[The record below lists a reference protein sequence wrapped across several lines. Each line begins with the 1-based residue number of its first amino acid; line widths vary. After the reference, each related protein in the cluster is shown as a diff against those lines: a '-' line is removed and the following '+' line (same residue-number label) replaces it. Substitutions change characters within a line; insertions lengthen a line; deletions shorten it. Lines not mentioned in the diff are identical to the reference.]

1 MHALSM
7 FRGGRSV
14 VAATAVTAILCSLS
28 SPARADAFEVRGNDD
43 GYVVRV
49 KGIVQADARAF
60 TQGGTNQFLVR
71 SARPILD
78 VDVGTFVGFRIAPEL
93 SPTPSLQDAYAS
105 LRFDKAIRLRLGKF
119 KSPVGLERLQDEGDV
134 ELLERALPTAV
145 APNRDVGAQLHG
157 ELGPRLV
164 TWAVGVFDGAEDGA
178 SVDASPR
185 DKKDWA
191 ARVFAR
197 PFAATTIVALQ
208 RLGLGVAGTYG
219 AHTGAPSPYKTS
231 GLSTFFQFGK
241 DVLAA
246 GAHARLMP
254 QASWYVGS
262 VGAWCEWIRS
272 SQTLADG
279 KGREST
285 AVVTAWQVGAAWV
298 LTGEDATDEGVTPR
312 RAFEPRAG
320 RFGAL
325 ELVARV
331 AQLRVGEGVF
341 AAGLADPKV
350 SAWRATAWAVGATW
364 HLARRV
370 KGLVNVERTTFVGGA
385 ASGDRRAELL
395 IGARLQV
402 AF

>member
-1 MHALSM
+1 MHARSTLP
-7 FRGGRSV
+7 GGRPV
-14 VAATAVTAILCSLS
+14 VAAAAVSAMLCAAS
-28 SPARADAFEVRGNDD
+28 SPVWADAFEIRGVDD

-49 KGIVQADARAF
+49 RGIVQADARAF
-60 TQGGTNQFLVR
+60 TQGGTNQLLVR

-78 VDVGTFVGFRIAPEL
+78 VDVGRFVGFRLAPEL
-93 SPTPSLQDAYAS
+93 SPAPSLQDAYVS
-105 LRFDKAIRLRLGKF
+105 LRFDRAIRLRLGKF

-164 TWAVGVFDGAEDGA
+164 TWAIGIFDGAEDGA
-178 SVDASPR
+178 SVDASAR
-185 DKKDWA
+185 DRKDWA

-197 PFAATTIVALQ
+197 PFAATSILALQ
-208 RLGLGVAGTYG
+208 RLGVGIAGTYG
-219 AHTGAPSPYKTS
+219 THAGAPSPYKTS
-231 GLSTFFQFGK
+231 GLATFFQFGK

-254 QASWYVGS
+254 QASWYVGP
-262 VGAWCEWIRS
+262 VGAWFEWIRS
-272 SQTLADG
+272 SQTLTDG
-279 KGREST
+279 KGNDAT
-285 AVVTAWQVGAAWV
+285 AIVTAWQVGAAWV
-298 LTGEDATDEGVTPR
+298 ITGEDATDEGVTPR
-312 RAFEPRAG
+312 SAFEPRAG
-320 RFGAL
+320 RLGAL

-341 AAGLADPKV
+341 AAGLADPRL
-350 SAWRATAWAVGATW
+350 SASRATAWAVGATW

-370 KGLVNVERTTFVGGA
+370 KALVNVERTTFVGGA
-385 ASGDRRAELL
+385 PSGDRRAEQL

-402 AF
+402 GF